1 MRMRRSKRENRQ
13 GSDLREDNLNIDKLT
28 LNTDGDPTLEQLQEE
43 YDRVDYRIRFAKT
56 FRSTLFTLITVSAVA
71 VLIAVIFLPVL
82 KIYGKSMKGTLEGG
96 DIVFS
101 LKQSNPKTGD
111 IIAFY
116 YNNNILIKRVI
127 ANGGDWVDVDESG
140 NVFVNNVKL
149 DEPYLREEKALGE
162 CNIELPY
169 QVPDAR
175 IFVMGDNRKVSIDS
189 RNTAVGC
196 VAEEQIVGKIV
207 FRIWPLSKIGFVH

>member
-1 MRMRRSKRENRQ
+1 MRSDKEKKKEIILDEN
-13 GSDLREDNLNIDKLT
+13 N
-28 LNTDGDPTLEQLQEE
+28 DPTLEQLEE
-43 YDRVDYRIRFAKT
+43 ELGRVDYRIRFAKT
-56 FRSTLFTLITVSAVA
+56 FRSTLFTLITVSAIA

-82 KIYGKSMKGTLEGG
+82 KIYGKSMKGTLDGG

-127 ANGGDWVDVDESG
+127 ANGGDWVDVDEAG
-140 NVFVNNVKL
+140 NVYVNNVQL
-149 DEPYLREEKALGE
+149 DEPYLKEGKAFGE

-189 RNTAVGC
+189 RNTSVGC

-207 FRIWPLSKIGFVH
+207 FRIWPIAKMGFIH